1 MRGGVIGN
9 TQDFGSCYPGS
20 IPGPAATNQVL
31 NFGVGRIN
39 ENTMTFLKKAGA
51 SPPACF
57 F

>member
-31 NFGVGRIN
+31 NFGVGRVN
-39 ENTMTFLKKAGA
+39 GNTMAF
-51 SPPACF
+51 
-57 F
+57 